1 MTVSFLAVTVAYN
14 SSGILDDFLTSLEIG
29 TTHDHEVVIVDNN
42 SSDIDAVRRIVA
54 RHAPVRL
61 LEQKENLGYGRGMN
75 AGVESAHID
84 ADYVLITNPD
94 VKFMPGAIDALIEAA
109 ESTPGG
115 GAFGPVILN
124 ADGTVYPSAREL
136 PSLRTGIGHAL
147 FGRAWPNNPW
157 TRKYKVNVSTNEGQ
171 RAAGWLSG
179 ACLLIRAEVFHKLG
193 GFDTSYFMYFE
204 DVDLGARL
212 ADEGWS
218 NVYVPGSRV
227 FHTGAHS
234 TSQAPT
240 SMDRAH
246 HASAYRYLS
255 RRYSGPHLAPLR
267 AVLRLG
273 LRLRWLLLKR

>member
-1 MTVSFLAVTVAYN
+1 MSVLAVTVAYN

-42 SSDIDAVRRIVA
+42 SSDIAAVRSIAA

-61 LEQKENLGYGRGMN
+61 LEQTENLGYGRGMN
-75 AGVESAHID
+75 AGVEFAQMH

-94 VKFMPGAIDALIEAA
+94 VKFMPGSIDALIEAA

-115 GAFGPVILN
+115 GAFGPAILN

-136 PSLRTGIGHAL
+136 PSLRTGIAHAL
-147 FGRAWPNNPW
+147 LGRAWPNNPW
-157 TRKYKVNVSTNEGQ
+157 TRKYKVTVSTSEGQ
-171 RAAGWLSG
+171 RVAGWLSG

-212 ADEGWS
+212 ADEGWT

-227 FHTGAHS
+227 LHTGAHS

-240 SMDRAH
+240 SMELAH
-246 HASAYRYLS
+246 HTSAYRYLA
-255 RRYSGPHLAPLR
+255 RRYSAPHLAPLR